1 MWSRWIYRLRKNSK
15 INTFIAYSPEN
26 LSNPIPSVPC
36 QYFRTCSLVRCAT
49 HSISYSPDQ
58 TKLRPP
64 RSAEYYVYA
73 RKFYPAGSS
82 KTCLPGTNWTWVGS
96 RNSFFFAPTI
106 KYLVRLSAFC
116 DLEVWA
122 VHFTIPFFI
131 AQTSS
136 AGLVIQNSSHLRH
149 GQGAGAD
156 LSRPFGPLYYR
167 GPAELSMVRSAINAA
182 SPRVAGRRVRF
193 GCVRVRRERG

>member
-1 MWSRWIYRLRKNSK
+1 M
-15 INTFIAYSPEN
+15 
-26 LSNPIPSVPC
+26 
-36 QYFRTCSLVRCAT
+36 RCAT

-82 KTCLPGTNWTWVGS
+82 KTCLPETNWTWVGS
-96 RNSFFFAPTI
+96 RNSFFVRPNYQISSA
-106 KYLVRLSAFC
+106 LVRVRSARAFC
-116 DLEVWA
+116 DLEARA

-131 AQTSS
+131 AQT
-136 AGLVIQNSSHLRH
+136 SSHLRH

-167 GPAELSMVRSAINAA
+167 GVQQSFQWS
-182 SPRVAGRRVRF
+182 GRRSTQPVRGLQVAVCGLVACEF
-193 GCVRVRRERG
+193 VGNAGSKSSRRRKISSLNRKIYAFK